1 MMSKCIEVYEGFRTS
16 VYQILDHVAGQNYI
30 AFIDQIA
37 REFSIIPVFRG
48 FIFAAVVCEVSLTA
62 GRELWVVTVVDVSPD
77 SLSKASSFKHFVPVV
92 ASSFTL
98 PTGKMPCLVCICS
111 DTLKIKI

>member
-37 REFSIIPVFRG
+37 REYSIIPVFRG

-62 GRELWVVTVVDVSPD
+62 GRELWVVTVVDVHRIVSQSFVFQALCPRGGIFIYLTHWQNAMF
-77 SLSKASSFKHFVPVV
+77 SLY
-92 ASSFTL
+92 
-98 PTGKMPCLVCICS
+98 M
-111 DTLKIKI
+111 